1 VGAGRGSPTANGGV
15 CVAVSSM
22 QRRQHDNL
30 HAETMA
36 RQRALYGCCAGS
48 GGAREWMVGL
58 RFRRASREIVG
69 KVVVVDAA
77 TREVVAEGR
86 RQREMGGSG
95 GVEDTHD
102 HDQTV
107 GPLGLTRPRRGERGV
122 TAGPRS
128 S

>member
-1 VGAGRGSPTANGGV
+1 
-15 CVAVSSM
+15 
-22 QRRQHDNL
+22 
-30 HAETMA
+30 
-36 RQRALYGCCAGS
+36 
-48 GGAREWMVGL
+48 
-58 RFRRASREIVG
+58 VG

-77 TREVVAEGR
+77 TREAVAEGR

-102 HDQTV
+102 HDQAV
-107 GPLGLTRPRRGERGV
+107 GLLGLTRPRRGEHGV